1 MDNITTGG
9 FIKELRKEK
18 DMTQKQLADL
28 LHITDRAVSKWERGI
43 CAPDISL
50 LEPLAEIL
58 GVSIVELI
66 RGERAERPEEP
77 EASAK
82 EIIRYSRSEVARKV
96 RGVRKKY
103 LIAAAVFLG
112 IAALVCGVFLWRS
125 GRLFV
130 LDEVTSPDGKV
141 CATVYSKRLNGG
153 SFSFE
158 DGISV
163 ITEQEDGLQWR
174 VIYGDCTYRGLW
186 WSPDSRKYVL
196 ALDYADENRL
206 TLSWLDRNSSSNLN
220 AYLSMGV
227 EVTELSKYGYSSPEG
242 WPEIDYRFLQWGTD
256 SASML
261 IYYSF
266 KDSAGEDHTGY
277 FWYNCETGAVDGIL
291 EMDSSMADVL
301 GFGACRVEA
310 EKVGPY
316 QYIRHYYVKAGSE
329 DICVAEQFGYDRPET
344 WSRDLDGDG
353 IPELICNC
361 TYGDG
366 VEKVIVYR
374 NHNGVVEEGYIKA
387 SYYEEKFGWI
397 NLGEGGI
404 FSLPAERYDPNQGV
418 FTAVNYYTNGYDN
431 TVTVTFD
438 DGLEPFEFYP
448 FSHSD

>member
-43 CAPDISL
+43 CAPDVSL

-66 RGERAERPEEP
+66 RGERSERPEEP

-103 LIAAAVFLG
+103 LIAAAVFLAA
-112 IAALVCGVFLWRS
+112 AALVGGVLLWRS

-130 LDEVTSPDGKV
+130 LDEAASPDGTY
-141 CATVYSKRLNGG
+141 CTTVYSKRLNGS

-158 DGISV
+158 DEISV
-163 ITEQEDGLQWR
+163 ITEQEDGPQWR
-174 VIYGDCTYRGLW
+174 AIYGDCTYQGLW
-186 WSPDSRKYVL
+186 WAPDGRKYVL
-196 ALDYADENRL
+196 ALDYDGESRL
-206 TLSWLDRNSSSNLN
+206 CLSWLDRSSESNLN

-227 EVTELSKYGYSSPEG
+227 EATELRKYGYSSPDG

-266 KDSAGEDHTGY
+266 EDSVGEDHTGY
-277 FWYNCETGAVDGIL
+277 FWYNCETGAVEGIL
-291 EMDSSMADVL
+291 EMD
-301 GFGACRVEA
+301 GR
-310 EKVGPY
+310 
-316 QYIRHYYVKAGSE
+316 
-329 DICVAEQFGYDRPET
+329 
-344 WSRDLDGDG
+344 
-353 IPELICNC
+353 
-361 TYGDG
+361 
-366 VEKVIVYR
+366 
-374 NHNGVVEEGYIKA
+374 
-387 SYYEEKFGWI
+387 
-397 NLGEGGI
+397 
-404 FSLPAERYDPNQGV
+404 
-418 FTAVNYYTNGYDN
+418 
-431 TVTVTFD
+431 
-438 DGLEPFEFYP
+438 
-448 FSHSD
+448 

>member
-9 FIKELRKEK
+9 FIRQLRKEK

-28 LHITDRAVSKWERGI
+28 LYITDRAVSKWERGI
-43 CAPDISL
+43 CAPDISI

-77 EASAK
+77 ETSAK
-82 EIIRYSRSEVARKV
+82 EIIRYSRSEVARKI

-103 LIAAAVFLG
+103 LIAAAVFLAA
-112 IAALVCGVFLWRS
+112 AALVCGVLLWRS

-130 LDEVTSPDGKV
+130 LDEAASPDGTI
-141 CATVYSKRLNGG
+141 CATVYSKRLNGS

-196 ALDYADENRL
+196 ALDYADESRL
-206 TLSWLDRNSSSNLN
+206 TLSWLDRNSSSNLS

-227 EVTELSKYGYSSPEG
+227 EATELRKYGYSSPDG

-266 KDSAGEDHTGY
+266 EDAAGEAHTGY
-277 FWYNCETGAVDGIL
+277 FWYNCETGAVEGIL
-291 EMDSSMADVL
+291 EMDS
-301 GFGACRVEA
+301 R
-310 EKVGPY
+310 
-316 QYIRHYYVKAGSE
+316 
-329 DICVAEQFGYDRPET
+329 
-344 WSRDLDGDG
+344 
-353 IPELICNC
+353 
-361 TYGDG
+361 
-366 VEKVIVYR
+366 
-374 NHNGVVEEGYIKA
+374 
-387 SYYEEKFGWI
+387 
-397 NLGEGGI
+397 
-404 FSLPAERYDPNQGV
+404 
-418 FTAVNYYTNGYDN
+418 
-431 TVTVTFD
+431 
-438 DGLEPFEFYP
+438 
-448 FSHSD
+448 

>member
-66 RGERAERPEEP
+66 QGERAEGPGEP
-77 EASAK
+77 ETSAK

-96 RGVRKKY
+96 RGIRKKY
-103 LIAAAVFLG
+103 LIAAAVFLAV
-112 IAALVCGVFLWRS
+112 AALICGVLLWRS

-130 LDEVTSPDGKV
+130 LDEVVSPNGEARV
-141 CATVYSKRLNGG
+141 TVYSKELTNHFFPLKD
-153 SFSFE
+153 S
-158 DGISV
+158 ISV
-163 ITEQEDGLQWR
+163 ITEHEDGTQWR
-174 VIYGDCTYRGLW
+174 VIYGDCTYQGLW
-186 WSPDSRKYVL
+186 WAPDGRKYVL
-196 ALDYADENRL
+196 ALNYGEESSL

-227 EVTELSKYGYSSPEG
+227 EVTELSKYGYSNPDG
-242 WPEIDYRFLQWGTD
+242 WPEIDYQFLQWGTD

-266 KDSAGEDHTGY
+266 KDSSGEDHTGY

-366 VEKVIVYR
+366 VESVIVYR

-387 SYYEEKFGWI
+387 SYYEEKFGWT

-404 FSLPAERYDPNQGV
+404 SSRPAERYDPDLGA
-418 FTAVNYYTNGYDN
+418 FTAVDSYTHGYDN
-431 TVTVTFD
+431 PVTVTFD
-438 DGLEPFEFYP
+438 DGLEPFDFYP
-448 FSHSD
+448 FCHSD

>member
-1 MDNITTGG
+1 MDNIKTGG

-66 RGERAERPEEP
+66 RGERSERPEEP
-77 EASAK
+77 ETSAK

-103 LIAAAVFLG
+103 LIAAAVFLAV
-112 IAALVCGVFLWRS
+112 AALICGVLLWRS

-130 LDEVTSPDGKV
+130 LDEVRSPDGTI
-141 CATVYSKRLNGG
+141 CATVYSKRLNGS

-186 WSPDSRKYVL
+186 WAPDGRKYVL

-227 EVTELSKYGYSSPEG
+227 DATELRKYGYSSPDG
-242 WPEIDYRFLQWGTD
+242 WPEIDYQFLQWGTD

-266 KDSAGEDHTGY
+266 EDGAVEGHTGY

-301 GFGACRVEA
+301 GFGACRIET
-310 EKVGPY
+310 EKLAPH
-316 QYIRHYYVKAGSE
+316 QYMWHYYVKAGSE
-329 DICVAEQFGYDRPET
+329 DICVAEQFGYDGSET

-366 VEKVIVYR
+366 VEQVIVYR

>member
-1 MDNITTGG
+1 MDNIMTGG

-82 EIIRYSRSEVARKV
+82 EIVRYSRSEVARKV
-96 RGVRKKY
+96 RGIRKKY
-103 LIAAAVFLG
+103 LIAAAVFLA
-112 IAALVCGVFLWRS
+112 IIALVCGVLLWRS

-130 LDEVTSPDGKV
+130 LDEVMSPDGKI
-141 CATVYSKRLNGG
+141 CATVYSKRLNGS

-158 DGISV
+158 DEISI
-163 ITEQEDGLQWR
+163 ITEQEDGTQWR

-227 EVTELSKYGYSSPEG
+227 EATELRKYGYSDPEG
-242 WPEIDYRFLQWGTD
+242 WPEIDYQFLQWGTD
-256 SASML
+256 SASVL
-261 IYYSF
+261 IYYDF
-266 KDSAGEDHTGY
+266 EDSAGEEHTGY
-277 FWYNCETGAVDGIL
+277 FWYNCETGAVEGIL
-291 EMDSSMADVL
+291 EMD
-301 GFGACRVEA
+301 GR
-310 EKVGPY
+310 
-316 QYIRHYYVKAGSE
+316 
-329 DICVAEQFGYDRPET
+329 
-344 WSRDLDGDG
+344 
-353 IPELICNC
+353 
-361 TYGDG
+361 
-366 VEKVIVYR
+366 
-374 NHNGVVEEGYIKA
+374 
-387 SYYEEKFGWI
+387 
-397 NLGEGGI
+397 
-404 FSLPAERYDPNQGV
+404 
-418 FTAVNYYTNGYDN
+418 
-431 TVTVTFD
+431 
-438 DGLEPFEFYP
+438 
-448 FSHSD
+448 